1 MKKIIIIIFS
11 SLLLYGCIGVSSQ
24 GVLGT
29 GVSIYTDPRTLG
41 TQIDDSIMQKSLG
54 IRIAQVNSKYIISVS
69 TKVGFLI
76 DGHIFLKGTVDTVD
90 EKILMTKLAW
100 KIEGA
105 RSVKNNLKVKDKF
118 SLKNE
123 AKDLLITSQIKV
135 ALLANKKVKSVNYQ
149 INTVNQ
155 IIYIFGIAQNEEER
169 REVINEG
176 KQILDVKNV
185 DATIFLV
192 NDLSQNKK

>member
-1 MKKIIIIIFS
+1 MKKTILIFF
-11 SLLLYGCIGVSSQ
+11 SLFILYGCVGVSSQ

-29 GVSIYTDPRTLG
+29 GVTIYTDPRSLG
-41 TQIDDSIMQKSLG
+41 TQIDDSIMQKSLS
-54 IRIAQVNSKYIISVS
+54 IRVAQVNSKYILTVS
-69 TKVGFLI
+69 TKVI
-76 DGHIFLKGTVDTVD
+76 DGHIYLNGTVDTVD
-90 EKILMTKLAW
+90 EKILLTKLAW

-105 RSVKNNLKVKDKF
+105 RTVKNNLKVKDKF

-135 ALLANKKVKSVNYQ
+135 ALLVNKKVKSVNYQ

-169 REVINEG
+169 REVIYEG

-192 NDLSQNKK
+192 SDLSQNKK

>member
-1 MKKIIIIIFS
+1 MKKIILIFFF
-11 SLLLYGCIGVSSQ
+11 LLVLYGCVGVSSQ

-29 GVSIYTDPRTLG
+29 GVSIYTDPRSLG
-41 TQIDDSIMQKSLG
+41 TQIDDSIMQKSLS
-54 IRIAQVNSKYIISVS
+54 IRVAQVNSKYILLVS
-69 TKVGFLI
+69 TKVI
-76 DGHIFLKGTVDTVD
+76 DGHIYLNGTVDTVD
-90 EKILMTKLAW
+90 EKILLTKLAW

-105 RSVKNNLKVKDKF
+105 RTVKNNLKVKDKF

-192 NDLSQNKK
+192 SDLSQNKK

>member
-1 MKKIIIIIFS
+1 MKKIILIFFF
-11 SLLLYGCIGVSSQ
+11 LLVLYGCVGVSSQ

-29 GVSIYTDPRTLG
+29 GVTIYTDPRSLG
-41 TQIDDSIMQKSLG
+41 TQIDDSIMQKSLS
-54 IRIAQVNSKYIISVS
+54 IRVAQVNSKYILLVS
-69 TKVGFLI
+69 TKVI
-76 DGHIFLKGTVDTVD
+76 DGHIYLNGTVDTVD
-90 EKILMTKLAW
+90 EKILLTKLAW

-105 RSVKNNLKVKDKF
+105 RTVKNNLKVKDKF

-192 NDLSQNKK
+192 SDLSQNKK

>member
-11 SLLLYGCIGVSSQ
+11 SLLLYSCVGVSSQ

-69 TKVGFLI
+69 PKVI

-155 IIYIFGIAQNEEER
+155 IIYIFGIAQDEEER

-192 NDLSQNKK
+192 KDLSQNKK

>member
-11 SLLLYGCIGVSSQ
+11 SLLLYGCVGVSSQ

-69 TKVGFLI
+69 TKVI

-155 IIYIFGIAQNEEER
+155 IIYIFGIAQDEEER
-169 REVINEG
+169 REVINES

>member
-1 MKKIIIIIFS
+1 MKKIILIFF
-11 SLLLYGCIGVSSQ
+11 SLFILYGCVGVSSQ

-29 GVSIYTDPRTLG
+29 GVTIYTDPRSLG
-41 TQIDDSIMQKSLG
+41 TQIDDSIMQKSLS
-54 IRIAQVNSKYIISVS
+54 IRVAQVNSKYILTVS
-69 TKVGFLI
+69 TKVI
-76 DGHIFLKGTVDTVD
+76 DGHIYLNGTVDTVD
-90 EKILMTKLAW
+90 EKILLTKLAW
-100 KIEGA
+100 KIEGV
-105 RSVKNNLKVKDKF
+105 RTVKNNLKVKDKF

-192 NDLSQNKK
+192 SDLSQNKK

>member
-1 MKKIIIIIFS
+1 MKKIILIFF
-11 SLLLYGCIGVSSQ
+11 SLLILYGCVGVSSQ

-29 GVSIYTDPRTLG
+29 GVTIYTDPRSLG
-41 TQIDDSIMQKSLG
+41 TQIDDSIMQKSLS
-54 IRIAQVNSKYIISVS
+54 IRVAQVNSKYILTVS
-69 TKVGFLI
+69 TKVI
-76 DGHIFLKGTVDTVD
+76 DGHIYLNGTVDTVD
-90 EKILMTKLAW
+90 EKILLTKLAW

-105 RSVKNNLKVKDKF
+105 RTVKNNLKVKDKF

-169 REVINEG
+169 RVVINEG

-192 NDLSQNKK
+192 SDLSQNKK

>member
-1 MKKIIIIIFS
+1 MKKIILTFFS
-11 SLLLYGCIGVSSQ
+11 LFILYGCVGVSSQ

-29 GVSIYTDPRTLG
+29 GVTIYTDPRSLG
-41 TQIDDSIMQKSLG
+41 TQIDDSIMQKSLS
-54 IRIAQVNSKYIISVS
+54 IRVAQVNSKYILSVS
-69 TKVGFLI
+69 TKVI
-76 DGHIFLKGTVDTVD
+76 DGHIYLNGTVDTVD
-90 EKILMTKLAW
+90 EKILLTKLAW
-100 KIEGA
+100 KTEGA

-192 NDLSQNKK
+192 SDLSQNKK